1 MSQWFT
7 NPMRHEVRPRCCLY
21 QRRMAVKWPPAE
33 VSEISMKIELV
44 RRLTPEEEELAVK
57 REELARLEAQLADQE
72 LLLASLKA
80 ELAAFEGLYLRRV
93 GVLYAELDEWNA
105 LLAELRAE
113 QAGTPEA
120 KAEAD
125 EARTQ
130 AEEAYSAAHG
140 EAANVQ
146 PFTPSPDLKKLY
158 REAARR
164 VHPDTATDEKD
175 RARRERLM
183 KDVNAAYA
191 AGDEDALRR
200 ILADLDTSPDTVQ
213 GSGVGADLVRVLRQ
227 LRQVRSRIAAIE
239 LEVTSLSEADLAKL
253 KSKADQAATEGRD
266 LLAEMASSVQGRV
279 NVVRQQVEKKSG
291 SGIDK

>member
-1 MSQWFT
+1 M
-7 NPMRHEVRPRCCLY
+7 NP
-21 QRRMAVKWPPAE
+21 
-33 VSEISMKIELV
+33 EIVLQLS
-44 RRLTPEEEELAVK
+44 PEEEELAKK
-57 REELARLEAQLADQE
+57 REELAILQVELADRE
-72 LLLASLKA
+72 LFLANLRA
-80 ELAAFEGLYLRRV
+80 ELAAFDGRYLREV

-105 LLAELRAE
+105 RLAELRAE

-158 REAARR
+158 REAAKR
-164 VHPDTATDEKD
+164 VHPDTATDETD

-183 KDVNAAYA
+183 KEVNAAYA

-200 ILADLDTSPDTVQ
+200 IIVGLENSPEAVQ
-213 GSGVGADLVRVLRQ
+213 GLGVGADLIRVLRQ
-227 LRQVRSRIAAIE
+227 LRLIRDRLTAITIE
-239 LEVTSLSEADLAKL
+239 LAALAETDIALL
-253 KSKADQAATEGRD
+253 KAKTDIASSQGLD
-266 LLAEMASSVQGRV
+266 LLAEMEADVRGRISAA
-279 NVVRQQVEKKSG
+279 RQMFDQTTVGEARR
-291 SGIDK
+291 

>member
-1 MSQWFT
+1 
-7 NPMRHEVRPRCCLY
+7 
-21 QRRMAVKWPPAE
+21 
-33 VSEISMKIELV
+33 MKRDLV
-44 RRLTPEEEELAVK
+44 RRLTPEEEELAAK
-57 REELARLEAQLADQE
+57 REELARLESQLADQE

-93 GVLYAELDEWNA
+93 GALYAELDEWNA

-146 PFTPSPDLKKLY
+146 PFTPSPDLKKLF
-158 REAARR
+158 REAAKR
-164 VHPDTATDEKD
+164 VHPDTATDETD

-183 KDVNAAYA
+183 KEVNAAYA

-200 ILADLDTSPDTVQ
+200 ILVDLDASPDAVQ
-213 GSGVGADLVRVLRQ
+213 GSGVGADLIRVLRQ
-227 LRQVRSRIAAIE
+227 LKQVRDRIAAIE
-239 LEVTSLSEADLAKL
+239 MEITNLSETDLAKL
-253 KSKADQAATEGRD
+253 KAKADLAATEGRD
-266 LLAEMASSVQGRV
+266 LLAEMAASVQGRV
-279 NVVRQQVEKKSG
+279 IVVRHEFEKKST
-291 SGIDK
+291 SGPGR

>member
-1 MSQWFT
+1 
-7 NPMRHEVRPRCCLY
+7 
-21 QRRMAVKWPPAE
+21 
-33 VSEISMKIELV
+33 MKAELV
-44 RRLTPEEEELAVK
+44 RQLSPEEEELVAK

-72 LLLASLKA
+72 LVLASLKA

-113 QAGTPEA
+113 QSGTPEA
-120 KAEAD
+120 KAEAA

-146 PFTPSPDLKKLY
+146 PFTPSPDLKKLF
-158 REAARR
+158 REAAKR
-164 VHPDTATDEKD
+164 VHPDTATDETD

-183 KDVNAAYA
+183 KEVNAAYS

-200 ILADLDTSPDTVQ
+200 ILVGLENSPEAVQ
-213 GSGVGADLVRVLRQ
+213 GLGVGADLIRVLRQ
-227 LRQVRSRIAAIE
+227 LRLVRDRLAAIDTELAALGETDIATLKAKADIAASRG
-239 LEVTSLSEADLAKL
+239 L
-253 KSKADQAATEGRD
+253 D
-266 LLAEMASSVQGRV
+266 LLAEMEVDIRGRISA
-279 NVVRQQVEKKSG
+279 VRQIFEQTAGGEARV
-291 SGIDK
+291 

>member
-1 MSQWFT
+1 
-7 NPMRHEVRPRCCLY
+7 
-21 QRRMAVKWPPAE
+21 
-33 VSEISMKIELV
+33 MKLELV

-158 REAARR
+158 REAAKR
-164 VHPDTATDEKD
+164 VHPDTATDERD

-183 KDVNAAYA
+183 KEVNAAYV

-200 ILADLDTSPDTVQ
+200 ILAGLDASPDAVH

-227 LRQVRSRIAAIE
+227 LKQVRDRIAAIE
-239 LEVTSLSEADLAKL
+239 RELVALRGSEIALLQQDVEHARH
-253 KSKADQAATEGRD
+253 ENRD
-266 LLAEMASSVQGRV
+266 LLAEIAATVREKIGGAKREHETMATGVKQRGR
-279 NVVRQQVEKKSG
+279 
-291 SGIDK
+291 

>member
-1 MSQWFT
+1 M
-7 NPMRHEVRPRCCLY
+7 NV
-21 QRRMAVKWPPAE
+21 
-33 VSEISMKIELV
+33 EIVHQLS
-44 RRLTPEEEELAVK
+44 PEEEELAKK
-57 REELARLEAQLADQE
+57 REELAILQVELADRE
-72 LLLASLKA
+72 LFLANLRA
-80 ELAAFEGLYLRRV
+80 ELAAFDGRYLREV

-105 LLAELRAE
+105 RLAELRAE

-158 REAARR
+158 REAAKR
-164 VHPDTATDEKD
+164 VHPDTATDETD

-183 KDVNAAYA
+183 KEVNAAYA

-200 ILADLDTSPDTVQ
+200 IIVGLENSPEAVQ
-213 GSGVGADLVRVLRQ
+213 GLGVGADLIRVLRQ
-227 LRQVRSRIAAIE
+227 LRLIRDRLTAITIE
-239 LEVTSLSEADLAKL
+239 LAALAETDIALL
-253 KSKADQAATEGRD
+253 KAKTDIASSQGLD
-266 LLAEMASSVQGRV
+266 LLAEMEADVRGRISAA
-279 NVVRQQVEKKSG
+279 RQMFDQTTVGEARR
-291 SGIDK
+291 